1 MNEAAKNLRKSHA
14 EFLAELECCEHQ
26 LVEDPFAFDDFVRAS
41 CQPLG
46 SSQRRSVGT
55 DDLVCKVR
63 EIAPVSR
70 APDDA
75 MPTSGDAAVD
85 WWIDLIGKALGD
97 SCAEEREFVRALV
110 GPLVDRVQALESRLA
125 SLETARAVEIRR
137 AEPLDLP
144 ALPLRIARVA

>member
-1 MNEAAKNLRKSHA
+1 VHR
-14 EFLAELECCEHQ
+14 
-26 LVEDPFAFDDFVRAS
+26 
-41 CQPLG
+41 
-46 SSQRRSVGT
+46 
-55 DDLVCKVR
+55 
-63 EIAPVSR
+63 
-70 APDDA
+70 
-75 MPTSGDAAVD
+75 
-85 WWIDLIGKALGD
+85 LIGKALGD